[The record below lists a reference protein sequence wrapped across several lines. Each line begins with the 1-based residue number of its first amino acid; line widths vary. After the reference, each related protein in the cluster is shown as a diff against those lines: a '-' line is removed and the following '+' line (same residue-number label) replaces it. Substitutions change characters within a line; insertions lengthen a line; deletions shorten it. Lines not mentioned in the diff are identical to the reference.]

1 MRLRRESGDFEI
13 EFDLREDSLK
23 KSIIIRK
30 SLGAEDLFGLVM
42 HIKDDNDQ
50 SSGGGFHTMVTR
62 VSDLIT
68 GYELNGTE
76 FTYFSLFDSNSTEFV
91 YYPSSGQLK
100 FRN

>member
-13 EFDLREDSLK
+13 EFDLRDDSLK

-30 SLGAEDLFGLVM
+30 GLGAEDLLGLVM
-42 HIKDDNDQ
+42 HVKDGND
-50 SSGGGFHTMVTR
+50 SSGGGYRSMVR
-62 VSDLIT
+62 SVSDPIT
-68 GYELNGTE
+68 GYDLSGNK
-76 FTYFSLFDSNSTEFV
+76 FTYFSLYDSTGIEFV